1 MKSSMGMGWLF
12 PLCCHFLLFHFS
24 FSHSLCHPHDNL
36 ALLHFKASLTI
47 TTTYSSY
54 YYDYAYG
61 YCHQVYPTI
70 ATWENG
76 TDCCSWSGVTCH
88 PISGH
93 VTAIDLACG
102 GLQGKINANSTL
114 FTLSHMQSL
123 NLAFNDFSNS
133 QIPPPI
139 VKVEGRHMEEDAP
152 KCNRIKG
159 ASFELYRFVI
169 NFNEFTQFVFLSDHS
184 KS

>member
-1 MKSSMGMGWLF
+1 M
-12 PLCCHFLLFHFS
+12 
-24 FSHSLCHPHDNL
+24 
-36 ALLHFKASLTI
+36 
-47 TTTYSSY
+47 YS
-54 YYDYAYG
+54 YDYN
-61 YCHQVYPTI
+61 CHEVYPTI

-93 VTAIDLACG
+93 VTAIDLTCA

-133 QIPPPI
+133 QIPSPIGQFAHLTHLNLSCSNFEGEIPPQI
-139 VKVEGRHMEEDAP
+139 SHLSKLQSLDLSLLYDEFQLKWKEETHIMQP
-152 KCNRIKG
+152 N
-159 ASFELYRFVI
+159 
-169 NFNEFTQFVFLSDHS
+169 
-184 KS
+184 